1 MTGRDRFHR
10 TRMLQHT
17 PLLLLTIVVLAAVLA
32 AAVGRLPQTSSFQA
46 KLDQIAQNE
55 DSPGPWSDVTLTA
68 ADANAWFAGPGA
80 SKLPK
85 GVKRLVVS
93 SQPGGI
99 TGNATINFD
108 EIEGRKQGNPLL
120 GMIFSGTHQVVAHA
134 HVDSAQAPAAKLTV
148 DSVSLDGQRIPNA
161 LIDFA
166 VDTFIRP
173 THPEIGRTF
182 QVPLPK
188 HVKSAALG
196 TNQVTLRY

>member
-1 MTGRDRFHR
+1 
-10 TRMLQHT
+10 MLRHT
-17 PLLLLTIVVLAAVLA
+17 PSLLLIVLVLA
-32 AAVGRLPQTSSFQA
+32 AALAAAAGRLPQASSFQA
-46 KLDQIAQNE
+46 KLDQIVQNE
-55 DSPGPWSDVTLTA
+55 DAPGPWSDVTLTA

-80 SKLPK
+80 QKLPN

-93 SQPGGI
+93 SQPGEI

-120 GMIFSGTHQVVAHA
+120 SMIFSGTHEVVASA

-148 DSVSLDGQRIPNA
+148 DTVRLDGQRIPNA

-182 QVPLPK
+182 QVSLPK
-188 HVKSAALG
+188 HVKSAVLG